1 MIFAFDTY
9 YTEKTARTVCVG
21 FADWASQA
29 VAFLKTE
36 ELPVQDEYESGQF
49 YKRELPCILSLLGK
63 MDVKAGDVIVV
74 DGFVFLDD
82 EGKFGLGGHLFE
94 SMSVKLPVIG
104 VAKSNFATIAAL
116 KRAVY
121 RGESKK
127 PLYVTAIGMD
137 LDEAAENI
145 GNMAGKY
152 RMPDLLKKLDL
163 KTKEKTDS

>member
-1 MIFAFDTY
+1 
-9 YTEKTARTVCVG
+9 
-21 FADWASQA
+21 
-29 VAFLKTE
+29 
-36 ELPVQDEYESGQF
+36 
-49 YKRELPCILSLLGK
+49 

-145 GNMAGKY
+145 GNMAGTY
-152 RMPDLLKKLDL
+152 RMPDLLKILDL